1 MRIVIA
7 ALFSAVILFIWG
19 FVAHTFLPIGE
30 MGVRAPA
37 NEDLVLESIK
47 TGAPTPGIYILPYM
61 SSAQWS
67 DAAFM
72 KSYAEKAKTEPF
84 VYMVVSPPY
93 GDPTQMTPQLIKQF
107 GCNLLGSLI
116 VAWILAAT
124 GWGFASRVLGAVG
137 MGVFVWVSSVV
148 PMAVW
153 YRFPTEFMIGGLVE
167 HAVGWLLG
175 GILIAWWL
183 GRTQPRRML

>member
-1 MRIVIA
+1 MTGMQVRDNLFTQRLRQGLQLVVEVGHAIVD
-7 ALFSAVILFIWG
+7 V
-19 FVAHTFLPIGE
+19 HT
-30 MGVRAPA
+30 
-37 NEDLVLESIK
+37 
-47 TGAPTPGIYILPYM
+47 
-61 SSAQWS
+61 
-67 DAAFM
+67 
-72 KSYAEKAKTEPF
+72 
-84 VYMVVSPPY
+84 
-93 GDPTQMTPQLIKQF
+93 QLIKQF

-124 GWGFASRVLGAVG
+124 AWGFASRVLGAVG

-183 GRTQPRRML
+183 GRTQPRRMF